1 MATITEDYVSFET
14 AKLLKEK
21 RFQQLQ
27 NNCGYFTTEM
37 IYSINVDDNGKHH
50 FAHQYPAGVYN
61 KDKYIA
67 APTLQMAMK
76 WLREV
81 HKLEIIPFHEMF
93 QGNSWWY
100 RIERNTS
107 LSLITEYE
115 EDSIYGS
122 YEKAAEAAI
131 KYCLKNLI

>member
-1 MATITEDYVSFET
+1 MATIKEDYVSLEI
-14 AKLLKEK
+14 ARLLSRKKFNEECLMK
-21 RFQQLQ
+21 YVDEELM
-27 NNCGYFTTEM
+27 N
-37 IYSINVDDNGKHH
+37 IYDSDFPSPYELDN
-50 FAHQYPAGVYN
+50 YN
-61 KDKYIA
+61 SEVID

-81 HKLEIIPFHEMF
+81 HKLEITPFHEMF

-107 LSLITEYE
+107 LSLLVEYE

-122 YEKAAEAAI
+122 YEQACEAAI
-131 KYCLKNLI
+131 KYCLENLI